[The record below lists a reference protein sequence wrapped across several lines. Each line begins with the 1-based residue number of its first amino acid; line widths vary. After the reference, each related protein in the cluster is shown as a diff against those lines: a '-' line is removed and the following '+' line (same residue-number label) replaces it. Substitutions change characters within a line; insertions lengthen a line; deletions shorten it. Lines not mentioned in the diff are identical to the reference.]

1 MRLKSIQVQKYRS
14 IIETQSLH
22 FKGGLTV
29 ILGPNNEG
37 KSNLLRAIVLAME
50 CLKSIRSPF
59 SLSFNKE
66 ANSFRLIRG
75 SYDWEYDFPKNLQKQ
90 FPNGQTILSLEFE
103 LTGDECSKFRSE
115 CGCTNNGVLPLEIKI
130 GSRGTEFKVKKPGK
144 GSKTYEIKSREIARF
159 ISTCFDFQ
167 YIPAIRPS
175 QLSLEV
181 VADLIEREL
190 AILSEDEKYKNALKT
205 IDELQKPVYQ
215 RLESDVQKYLKQ
227 LLPSVKAVKISAA
240 SSDSLRSRFRSP
252 NFIVDDGT
260 ATNLEAKGDGIKSL
274 IAIALMRASK
284 VGKRACDLVVAIEEP
299 ESHLHPGA
307 VRELAFVLNEL
318 ANENQVIITTHN
330 PLLVNRNRIND
341 NIIVSKSKAR
351 PANSIKAIRECLG
364 IQISDNLSSAEYV
377 ILVEGM
383 TDVQSLEA
391 IFKARS
397 QKFSE
402 LLNNGKVVFDHMEGT
417 GNIVYK
423 ISTLRLLIANP
434 ILLTDDDNAG
444 RECERKAKNNGAL
457 LEKYHFCLKRS
468 GCVETELEDIISPE
482 CYWASVESVFGVK
495 LDRNVFDASNEKWSK
510 RIKSAF
516 TAGGK
521 PWNSSLEN
529 DIKKEVAKCACSNP
543 QGAVSIC
550 FESLIDSIISAILS
564 LVS

>member
-1 MRLKSIQVQKYRS
+1 MKLRSIQVQNYRS

-50 CLKSIRSPF
+50 CLKAIRSPF
-59 SLSFNKE
+59 SLSFKKDV
-66 ANSFRLIRG
+66 NSFRIIRG
-75 SYDWEYDFPKNLQKQ
+75 SYDWEYDFPKKLQEQ
-90 FPNGQTILSLEFE
+90 SPNGQTILSLEFE
-103 LTGDECSKFRSE
+103 LTGDECSKFRIE
-115 CGCTNNGVLPLEIKI
+115 CGCTINGVLPLEIKV
-130 GSRGTEFKVKKPGK
+130 GSRGTEFKVKKPGR
-144 GSKTYEIKSREIARF
+144 GAKTYERKSREIARF
-159 ISTCFDFQ
+159 ISMCFDFQ

-175 QLSLEV
+175 KLSLEV
-181 VADLIEREL
+181 VADLVEREL
-190 AILSEDEKYKNALKT
+190 AILSEDENYKNALKT

-215 RLESDVQKYLKQ
+215 RLETDVQKYLKQ
-227 LLPSVKAVKISAA
+227 LLPSVKAIKISAV
-240 SSDSLRSRFRSP
+240 SSDGLRSRLRSP

-274 IAIALMRASK
+274 IAISLMRASK

-330 PLLVNRNRIND
+330 PLLVNRNRISD

-351 PANSIKAIRECLG
+351 PASSIKAIRECLG
-364 IQISDNLSSAEYV
+364 IHISDNLSSAEYV
-377 ILVEGM
+377 ILVEGI
-383 TDVQSLEA
+383 TDIQSLEA

-402 LLNNGKVVFDHMEGT
+402 LLSNGKVVFDYMEGT

-423 ISTLRLLIANP
+423 ISTLRLMVANP
-434 ILLTDDDNAG
+434 ILLTDDDIAG
-444 RECERKAKNNGAL
+444 RECEKKAKNNGAL
-457 LEKYHFCLKRS
+457 PEKYHFCLKRS
-468 GCVETELEDIISPE
+468 GCEETELEDIISPD
-482 CYWASVESVFGVK
+482 CYWASVEKVFGVK
-495 LDRNVFDASNEKWSK
+495 LDRNVFDASNGKWSK
-510 RIKSAF
+510 RIKSTF

-521 PWNSSLEN
+521 PWNNIIEN
-529 DIKKEVAKCACSNP
+529 EVKKEVANCVCLNP
-543 QGAVSIC
+543 KGAISINS
-550 FESLIDSIISAILS
+550 EHLIDNIINAILS
-564 LVS
+564 LVL